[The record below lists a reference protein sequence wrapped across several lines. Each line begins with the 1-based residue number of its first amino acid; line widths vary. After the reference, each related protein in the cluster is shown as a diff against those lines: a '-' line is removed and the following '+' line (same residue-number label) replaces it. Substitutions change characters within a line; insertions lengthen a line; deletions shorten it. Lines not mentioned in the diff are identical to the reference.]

1 MANLKKGD
9 ECGGYVIEEEL
20 SAGAFAKSYRATKGG
35 RNYFFK
41 QYTSPKPSVPW
52 FRGYVDYQAEIKHRV
67 QSSALRGFTYE
78 FVEFFEATRPPRNS
92 PSSNQYYQV
101 FEWVPTNLDLA
112 GMIESRDPSWDQR
125 LTWAKVIAGSID
137 QLHQQDIIHSDLKP
151 ENLILIE
158 DPSIAIGFRLKLI
171 DMDFSLLSDRKAPW
185 DGVEGYVGTPGWFS
199 PEHLTKTIPIEKSDV
214 FTCSLILYELLAQ
227 GNPYQGLD
235 DDDYREQVLNFNAP
249 LPQLKGRMPTGNDE
263 AVKEI
268 LHRCLSPDELGR
280 PTAFEVN
287 QVLNNR
293 NGRGRVRPT
302 APTPTSTSTSTS
314 TSTPSKPPALT
325 LTAGG
330 QSISFNITTK
340 LSEYSVR
347 QCGEDSQFWDN
358 NWQMTLENRD
368 DGWYVVPN
376 NDATNETILNSK
388 AVTSSAKLSDGDE
401 LGVGRESKGIVKLP
415 LKVALS

>member
-9 ECGGYVIEEEL
+9 KRGGYVIEEEL
-20 SAGAFAKSYRATKGG
+20 SVGAFAKSYRATKD
-35 RNYFFK
+35 RRDYFFK
-41 QYTSPKPSVPW
+41 QYNSPKPSVPW
-52 FRGYVDYQAEIKHRV
+52 FRGYVDYQAEIKRRV
-67 QSSALRGFTYE
+67 ESSALRGFTYE
-78 FVEFFEATRPPRNS
+78 FVDFFEAPRPPRNS

-112 GMIESRDPSWDQR
+112 GMIASRDPSWDQR

-137 QLHQQDIIHSDLKP
+137 QLHKQDIVHSDLKP

-158 DPSIAIGFRLKLI
+158 DSSIAIGYRLKLI

-185 DGVEGYVGTPGWFS
+185 HGVEGYVGTPGWFS
-199 PEHLTKTIPIEKSDV
+199 PEHLTQTVPAEKSDV

-235 DDDYREQVLNFNAP
+235 QVDYKEQVLSFNAP
-249 LPQLKGRMPTGNDE
+249 LPKLKGSMPTGNDE

-268 LHRCLSPDELGR
+268 LHRCLSPDESRR

-287 QVLNNR
+287 QALND
-293 NGRGRVRPT
+293 RPVADPAR
-302 APTPTSTSTSTS
+302 APARA
-314 TSTPSKPPALT
+314 PASAPLTTKQPNKLT

-330 QSISFNITTK
+330 GSISFNITTK

-347 QCGEDSQFWDN
+347 QCGEDSQFWDK
-358 NWQMTLENRD
+358 NWQMTLEHRD
-368 DGWYVVPN
+368 DDWHVVPN

-401 LGVGRESKGIVKLP
+401 LGVGREAKDIIKLP
-415 LKVALS
+415 LKVTLG